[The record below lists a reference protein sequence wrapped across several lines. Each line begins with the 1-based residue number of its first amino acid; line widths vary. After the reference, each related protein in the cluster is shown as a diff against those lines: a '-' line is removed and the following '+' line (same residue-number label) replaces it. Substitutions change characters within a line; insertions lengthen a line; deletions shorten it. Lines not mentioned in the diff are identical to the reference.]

1 MNKTDKL
8 EEHGIS
14 IGLRKTGDY
23 VYLKMKISGRL
34 DHDDY
39 DLMVPMIENAISG
52 IRKPKIKV
60 LVDAIEFEGWDLRA
74 AWDDLKFGL
83 KHNSEFTELAFV
95 GNKKWEE
102 YGVRISNWFTSARI
116 RYFEDIEEAR
126 QWLENR
132 GENDE

>member
-1 MNKTDKL
+1 
-8 EEHGIS
+8 
-14 IGLRKTGDY
+14 
-23 VYLKMKISGRL
+23 MKISGRL

-83 KHNSEFTELAFV
+83 KHNSEFTKLAFV

-102 YGVRISNWFTSARI
+102 YGIKISNWFMNAKM
-116 RYFEDIEEAR
+116 RYFEDIDEAR
-126 QWLENR
+126 QWLKNE
-132 GENDE
+132 GDSDA